1 MARLTRTAKFADLRE
16 QLAND
21 KEESIATQDLS
32 SYQNRLDNVQDTL
45 SFNPKKEEPEYTWT
59 PFNNDT
65 FSQPVEPINP
75 WKEEI
80 KSEPVV
86 EKVPVQEPVFEQTSV
101 QEPVAE
107 PVQETKQESSY
118 FDSFMNS
125 NIEETKENNDFSSYF
140 ENKEIQT
147 SEVFDDVKDDSGEIV
162 SLKERETYLNQT
174 FSDVNSYNINNGQ
187 QTIDQLLDSSVEEVR
202 HPENVQVQPVEEP
215 IDNTQVWTSFKE
227 EEVLDTDKLDQ
238 MNAFAEEKIDD
249 EEFSNTVSME
259 ISKIMD
265 EIAAM
270 PVEESKPE
278 IVEEEIKVEEP
289 VKEEINETIEINE
302 EVIEEKPEDV
312 VEIKNISEIEAE
324 PVKDTMS
331 STIPFVVAAEDEEIL
346 DEDDEEDGSNTIL
359 NVILIVLIVVLVAVL
374 GLIVFYILKTK
385 GIF

>member
-75 WKEEI
+75 WKKEI

-86 EKVPVQEPVFEQTSV
+86 EQTLV

-107 PVQETKQESSY
+107 PVQKTKQESSY

-125 NIEETKENNDFSSYF
+125 NIEETKKNNDFSSYF

-202 HPENVQVQPVEEP
+202 HPENVQAQPVDEP